1 LDAFAAVITC
11 KKAELL
17 MDRKAFGGNVGGR
30 GIEDLALEV
39 EGVVVGLLSLSP
51 SFEKEY

>member
-30 GIEDLALEV
+30 GIEDFGFGSGGGGGGIAKSV
-39 EGVVVGLLSLSP
+39 AQ
-51 SFEKEY
+51 F